1 MESSG
6 LSSRIISQNL
16 GVADSHIA
24 LLDISFLKRVLVNLV
39 LVSFSRN
46 TATVAAGAVKE
57 KKKGRR
63 KRKEKERRKKEGRER
78 GRMGNRK
85 G

>member
-16 GVADSHIA
+16 GVADSLIA
-24 LLDISFLKRVLVNLV
+24 LLDISFQKHVLVNLV

-57 KKKGRR
+57 KKKGKKKKKGKGREEEGGEG
-63 KRKEKERRKKEGRER
+63 KRKDGK
-78 GRMGNRK
+78 
-85 G
+85 